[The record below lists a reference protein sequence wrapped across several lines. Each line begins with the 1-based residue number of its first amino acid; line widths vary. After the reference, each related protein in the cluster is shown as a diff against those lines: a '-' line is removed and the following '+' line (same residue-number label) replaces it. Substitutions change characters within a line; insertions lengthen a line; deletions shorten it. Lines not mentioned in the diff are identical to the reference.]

1 MMGGQIITEIRKA
14 GMTPGQFVELSNGRT
29 HYLLE
34 GPEDGPLIV
43 FFHGFGVFSY
53 VYVVGLPT
61 AGGSCPYHPVCCRYH
76 QLFAPLTARGYRVL
90 AFDFYGF
97 GWSSAADGA
106 TCVLLPPLRHPSKL
120 WCDSCGRVGVF
131 SVPGTTRICL

>member
-1 MMGGQIITEIRKA
+1 MMGRQIITEIRKA

-53 VYVVGLPT
+53 VYVVATYCQRQLPLPPCVLQIPPTVRTVDRSGLP
-61 AGGSCPYHPVCCRYH
+61 
-76 QLFAPLTARGYRVL
+76 
-90 AFDFYGF
+90 
-97 GWSSAADGA
+97 GA
-106 TCVLLPPLRHPSKL
+106 
-120 WCDSCGRVGVF
+120 
-131 SVPGTTRICL
+131 CL